1 MKSNTKFFKKKKFL
15 PVDKFIQN
23 VLYDK
28 KIGYYSTKQPFG
40 KSGDFITSPKVSNLF
55 SEIIAVWMIS
65 TWQTLGKPKRINI
78 VELGPGD
85 GCLIKVLIN
94 VFKKFPDFNSA
105 KKIYLYEE
113 SEFLKDL
120 QKKNVPS
127 SQIKWIKDFKGLSDA
142 PVIFFGNEFFDA
154 IPIKQFKNTKDGMLE
169 RYFTLDKNNNIK
181 KIFKK
186 AAKKDV
192 ADINSY
198 KSLKK
203 LKFIEFP
210 KFGFEELKK
219 IVKKILQVK
228 GCLLIID
235 YGYLKPN
242 NVNTLQSVMKHK
254 KNSLL
259 DNLGKADITS
269 HVNFQLLN
277 EFFLKNNLKVEK
289 IVTQQ
294 NFLKNMGIMQRAE
307 IISKKMKFSEQTNMY
322 LRLKRLLSPKL
333 MGKLFKVSLAYNAP
347 SNKFFGFK

>member
-1 MKSNTKFFKKKKFL
+1 MKINRPTSL
-15 PVDKFIQN
+15 PLDKFIEFA
-23 VLYDK
+23 LYDK
-28 KIGYYSTKQPFG
+28 VSGYYMKKNPFG
-40 KSGDFITSPKVSNLF
+40 KEGDFITAPNISRLF
-55 SEIIAVWMIS
+55 SEMIAIWTVSFWKS
-65 TWQTLGKPKRINI
+65 LGSPKKFNLI
-78 VELGPGD
+78 ELGAGNGEMMKD
-85 GCLIKVLIN
+85 LIETFRN
-94 VFKKFPDFNSA
+94 FPDFFSSCNFFIHEKSPSL
-105 KKIYLYEE
+105 IR
-113 SEFLKDL
+113 L
-120 QKKNVPS
+120 QKKKFINTK
-127 SQIKWIKDFKGLSDA
+127 IKWISKINEIKKI
-142 PVIFFGNEFFDA
+142 PTIFIANEFFDA

-169 RYFTLDKNNNIK
+169 RYFTLDKNNNNK

-347 SNKFFGFK
+347 SNKFFGFN